1 VRSNSKV
8 INQKKVSAG
17 VGIGLVLVLLVGIF
31 VWPGTGGNSN
41 NVRKNDGPTYVVAPV
56 ERRTLTDEITVRGEI
71 RRDQL
76 QRITAN
82 VDGQVSSVL
91 VDDGDT
97 INAGDVLYAID
108 GRAAVA
114 VDGEFSFF
122 RRLDVGSDG
131 PDVLQLETILSA
143 NGYEVGTVD
152 QLFTEET
159 RSGLRDWQ
167 ITRGYGGASPEPNEN
182 IIISLSSNTA
192 GYSIGAQNTIAIE
205 LQPSVPDQSMTSA
218 NNSWE
223 NQSALYSEETMRTH
237 EFIPATFAFQNN
249 VLQDDRPIIEVTVN
263 PGSVIEGETAT
274 FTFTSDVAM
283 PSDTVIDYVVAG
295 SATAEDDY
303 DDGPL
308 DGSFIFPAG
317 AQSFDLQIETLTD
330 NEIESAEELIIEV
343 GEGFSVSDN
352 LPYRLGAL
360 REAKLEITSPAGDVQ
375 TIEIRSI
382 TPTVSEGGNLTFEFQ
397 TDKISNEDTIIKI
410 SVWGTATSGSDFIAE
425 DLEVELPA
433 NEKTVSLTFQTRN
446 DSQVETDEEL
456 WVTIVNNPNE
466 TYAIGSP
473 KSALGLIESNDL
485 PELTISG
492 GGGIGEG
499 GNAEFVINANQPVTE
514 DTSINYSLR
523 GSATAGKDYK
533 ELPGTVIMPA
543 GQSQVTVQIE
553 TIDDD
558 VLFLPG
564 DMVVASWP
572 ARIGTVSVDD
582 GEFILL
588 GQQVLTLTEPDFTI
602 TLTLNP
608 TDRGNL
614 EVGMDV
620 EVELQASD
628 QDAVPG
634 VILELD
640 ETATVTADG
649 SERYEG
655 VIQTFE
661 DLDAVDGANVNV
673 DVTREEKIDVITV
686 PVAAVLQDGQGNDVV
701 RVVLTDGTTR
711 QVQVKVGLSEGAY
724 VEITEGLSGEEL
736 VLVET

>member
-1 VRSNSKV
+1 MC
-8 INQKKVSAG
+8 
-17 VGIGLVLVLLVGIF
+17 
-31 VWPGTGGNSN
+31 
-41 NVRKNDGPTYVVAPV
+41 
-56 ERRTLTDEITVRGEI
+56 I
-71 RRDQL
+71 RD
-76 QRITAN
+76 
-82 VDGQVSSVL
+82 S
-91 VDDGDT
+91 
-97 INAGDVLYAID
+97 
-108 GRAAVA
+108 
-114 VDGEFSFF
+114 
-122 RRLDVGSDG
+122 
-131 PDVLQLETILSA
+131 
-143 NGYEVGTVD
+143 
-152 QLFTEET
+152 
-159 RSGLRDWQ
+159 
-167 ITRGYGGASPEPNEN
+167 
-182 IIISLSSNTA
+182 
-192 GYSIGAQNTIAIE
+192 
-205 LQPSVPDQSMTSA
+205 
-218 NNSWE
+218 
-223 NQSALYSEETMRTH
+223 
-237 EFIPATFAFQNN
+237 
-249 VLQDDRPIIEVTVN
+249 DRPVIEVSVN
-263 PGSVIEGETAT
+263 PGSVVEGETAT
-274 FTFTSDVAM
+274 FTFTSDIPMA
-283 PSDTVIDYVVAG
+283 SDTVIDYVVTG
-295 SATAEDDY
+295 SATADDDYEDD
-303 DDGPL
+303 PL

-343 GEGFSVSDN
+343 GEGFSVGDN

-360 REAKLEITSPAGDVQ
+360 REAKLEITSAAGDVL

-382 TPTVSEGGNLTFEFQ
+382 TPTVSEGGNLTFEFK
-397 TDKISNEDTIIKI
+397 TDKISNEDTVIKI

-433 NEKTVSLTFQTRN
+433 NQETVSLTFQTRN
-446 DSQVETDEEL
+446 DSQVEPDEEL
-456 WVTIVNNPNE
+456 WVTILSNPNE

-473 KSALGLIESNDL
+473 KSALGIIESADL

-499 GNAEFVINANQPVTE
+499 GNAEFVINADQPVTE
-514 DTSINYSLR
+514 DTSINYTLR
-523 GSATAGKDYK
+523 GSATPGKDYK

-614 EVGMDV
+614 EVGMAV

-640 ETATVTADG
+640 ETATVAADG

>member
-1 VRSNSKV
+1 MN
-8 INQKKVSAG
+8 NQKKIFAG
-17 VGIGLVLVLLVGIF
+17 IGIGLVLVLLVGVF

-41 NVRKNDGPTYVVAPV
+41 NTQKNDGPTYVVAPV
-56 ERRTLTDEITVRGEI
+56 ERRTLSDEITVRGEI

-97 INAGDVLYAID
+97 INAGDILYAID

-131 PDVLQLETILSA
+131 PDVLQLETILSES
-143 NGYEVGTVD
+143 GYDVGTVD

-167 ITRGYGGASPEPNEN
+167 IARGYGGASPEPNEN

-205 LQPSVPDQSMTSA
+205 LQPSVPDQSLTSA
-218 NNSWE
+218 KSSWE
-223 NQSALYSEETMRTH
+223 TQTALYSQNTMNA
-237 EFIPATFAFQNN
+237 EAYVPANFASQNN
-249 VLQDDRPIIEVTVN
+249 VLQDDRPVIEVSVN
-263 PGSVIEGETAT
+263 PGSVVEGETAT
-274 FTFTSDVAM
+274 FTFTSDIPMA
-283 PSDTVIDYVVAG
+283 SDTVIDYVVTG
-295 SATAEDDY
+295 SATADDDYEDD
-303 DDGPL
+303 PL

-343 GEGFSVSDN
+343 GEGFSVGDN

-382 TPTVSEGGNLTFEFQ
+382 TPSVSEGGNLTFEFQ

-433 NEKTVSLTFQTRN
+433 NQETVSLTFQTRN
-446 DSQVETDEEL
+446 DSQVEPDEEL
-456 WVTIVNNPNE
+456 WVTILSNPNE

-473 KSALGLIESNDL
+473 KSALGIIESNDL

-499 GNAEFVINANQPVTE
+499 GNAEFVINADQPVTE
-514 DTSINYSLR
+514 DTSINYTLR
-523 GSATAGKDYK
+523 GSATPGKDYK

-614 EVGMDV
+614 EVGMEV
-620 EVELQASD
+620 EVEIQASD

-640 ETATVTADG
+640 ETATVAADG

>member
-1 VRSNSKV
+1 MN
-8 INQKKVSAG
+8 NQKKIFAG
-17 VGIGLVLVLLVGIF
+17 IGIGLVLVLLVGLF

-41 NVRKNDGPTYVVAPV
+41 NTQRNDGPTYVVAPV
-56 ERRTLTDEITVRGEI
+56 ERRTLSDEITVRGEI

-131 PDVLQLETILSA
+131 PDVLQLETILSES
-143 NGYEVGTVD
+143 GYDVGTVD

-167 ITRGYGGASPEPNEN
+167 IARGYGGASPEPNEN

-205 LQPSVPDQSMTSA
+205 LQPSVPDQSLTSA
-218 NNSWE
+218 KSSWE
-223 NQSALYSEETMRTH
+223 TQTALYSQNTMNAGA
-237 EFIPATFAFQNN
+237 FVPANFASQNN
-249 VLQDDRPIIEVTVN
+249 GWQDDRPVIEVSVN
-263 PGSVIEGETAT
+263 PVSVVEGETAT
-274 FTFTSDVAM
+274 FTFTSDIPMA
-283 PSDTVIDYVVAG
+283 SDTVIDYVVTG
-295 SATAEDDY
+295 SATADDDYEDD
-303 DDGPL
+303 PL

-343 GEGFSVSDN
+343 GEGFSVGDN

-382 TPTVSEGGNLTFEFQ
+382 TPSVSEGGNLTFEFQ
-397 TDKISNEDTIIKI
+397 TDKISNEDTMIKI

-433 NEKTVSLTFQTRN
+433 NQETVSLTFQTRN
-446 DSQVETDEEL
+446 DSQVEPDEEL
-456 WVTIVNNPNE
+456 WVTILSNPDE

-473 KSALGLIESNDL
+473 KSALGIIESNDL

-499 GNAEFVINANQPVTE
+499 GNAEFVINADQPVTE
-514 DTSINYSLR
+514 DTSINYTLR
-523 GSATAGKDYK
+523 GSATPGKDYK

-614 EVGMDV
+614 EVGMEV

>member
-1 VRSNSKV
+1 MN
-8 INQKKVSAG
+8 NQKKIFAG
-17 VGIGLVLVLLVGIF
+17 IGIGLVLVLLVGLF

-41 NVRKNDGPTYVVAPV
+41 NTQRNDGPTYVVAPV
-56 ERRTLTDEITVRGEI
+56 ERRTLSDEITVRGEI

-131 PDVLQLETILSA
+131 PDVLQLETILSES
-143 NGYEVGTVD
+143 GYDVGTVD

-167 ITRGYGGASPEPNEN
+167 IARGYGGASPEPNEN

-205 LQPSVPDQSMTSA
+205 LQPSVPDQSLTSA
-218 NNSWE
+218 KSSWE
-223 NQSALYSEETMRTH
+223 TQTALYSQNTMNAGA
-237 EFIPATFAFQNN
+237 FFPANFASQNN
-249 VLQDDRPIIEVTVN
+249 VLQDDRPVIEVSVN
-263 PGSVIEGETAT
+263 PGSVVEGETAT
-274 FTFTSDVAM
+274 FTFTSDIPMA
-283 PSDTVIDYVVAG
+283 SDTVIDYVVTG
-295 SATAEDDY
+295 SATADDDYEDD
-303 DDGPL
+303 PL

-343 GEGFSVSDN
+343 GEGFSVGDN

-382 TPTVSEGGNLTFEFQ
+382 TPSVSEGGNLTFEFQ
-397 TDKISNEDTIIKI
+397 TDKISNEDTMIKI

-433 NEKTVSLTFQTRN
+433 NQETVSLTFQTRN
-446 DSQVETDEEL
+446 DSQVEPDEEL
-456 WVTIVNNPNE
+456 WVTILSNPNE

-473 KSALGLIESNDL
+473 KSALGIIESNDL

-499 GNAEFVINANQPVTE
+499 GNAEFVINADQPVTE
-514 DTSINYSLR
+514 DTSINYTLR
-523 GSATAGKDYK
+523 GSATPGKDYK

-614 EVGMDV
+614 EVGMEV
-620 EVELQASD
+620 EVEIQASD

-640 ETATVTADG
+640 ETATVAADG

>member
-1 VRSNSKV
+1 MN
-8 INQKKVSAG
+8 NQKKVFTG
-17 VGIGLVLVLLVGIF
+17 IGIGLLLVLLVGVF

-41 NVRKNDGPTYVVAPV
+41 STQRNDGPTYVVAPV
-56 ERRTLTDEITVRGEI
+56 ERRTLSDEITVRGEI

-97 INAGDVLYAID
+97 INAGDILYAID

-143 NGYEVGTVD
+143 SGYEVGTVD

-167 ITRGYGGASPEPNEN
+167 IARGYGGASPEPNEN

-205 LQPSVPDQSMTSA
+205 LQPSVPGQSLTSTTGSLETQ
-218 NNSWE
+218 N
-223 NQSALYSEETMRTH
+223 ALYSQNTMSAHAFT
-237 EFIPATFAFQNN
+237 PANFPFQNN
-249 VLQDDRPIIEVTVN
+249 VLQDNRPVIEVSVN
-263 PGSVIEGETAT
+263 PTSVVEGETAT
-274 FTFTSDVAM
+274 FTFTSDIAM
-283 PSDTVIDYVVAG
+283 PSDTVIDYVVTG

-303 DDGPL
+303 DNDPL

-317 AQSFDLQIETLTD
+317 TQSFDLQIETLAD

-343 GEGFSVSDN
+343 GEGFSIGDN
-352 LPYRLGAL
+352 LPYQLGAL

-382 TPTVSEGGNLTFEFQ
+382 TPTVSEGGNLTFEFK
-397 TDKISNEDTIIKI
+397 TDKISNEDTVIKI

-433 NEKTVSLTFQTRN
+433 NQETVSLTFQTRN
-446 DSQVETDEEL
+446 DTEVEADEEL
-456 WVTIVNNPNE
+456 WVTILSNPNE

-473 KSALGLIESNDL
+473 KSALGIIESNDL

-499 GNAEFVINANQPVTE
+499 GNAEFIINADQPVTE
-514 DTSINYSLR
+514 DTSINYTLR

-614 EVGMDV
+614 EVGMAV

-640 ETATVTADG
+640 ETATVAADG

>member
-1 VRSNSKV
+1 MN
-8 INQKKVSAG
+8 NQKKIFAG
-17 VGIGLVLVLLVGIF
+17 IGIGLVLILLVGVF

-41 NVRKNDGPTYVVAPV
+41 NTQRNDGPTYVVAPV
-56 ERRTLTDEITVRGEI
+56 ERRTLSDEITVRGEI

-131 PDVLQLETILSA
+131 PDVLQLETILSES
-143 NGYEVGTVD
+143 GYDVGTVD

-167 ITRGYGGASPEPNEN
+167 IARGYGGASPEPNEN

-205 LQPSVPDQSMTSA
+205 LQPSVPDQSLTSA
-218 NNSWE
+218 KSSWE
-223 NQSALYSEETMRTH
+223 TQTALYSQNTMNA
-237 EFIPATFAFQNN
+237 EAFMPANFASQNN
-249 VLQDDRPIIEVTVN
+249 VLQDDRPVIEVSVN
-263 PGSVIEGETAT
+263 PGSVVEGETAT
-274 FTFTSDVAM
+274 FTFTSDIPMA
-283 PSDTVIDYVVAG
+283 SDTVIDYVVTG
-295 SATAEDDY
+295 SATADDDYEDD
-303 DDGPL
+303 PL

-343 GEGFSVSDN
+343 GEGFSVGDN

-382 TPTVSEGGNLTFEFQ
+382 TPSVSEGGNLTFEFQ
-397 TDKISNEDTIIKI
+397 TDKISNEDTMIKI

-433 NEKTVSLTFQTRN
+433 NQETVSLTFQTRN
-446 DSQVETDEEL
+446 DSQVEPDEEL
-456 WVTIVNNPNE
+456 WVTILSNPNE

-473 KSALGLIESNDL
+473 KSALGIIESNDL

-499 GNAEFVINANQPVTE
+499 GNAEFVINADQPVTE
-514 DTSINYSLR
+514 DTSINYTLR
-523 GSATAGKDYK
+523 GSATPGKDYK

-614 EVGMDV
+614 EVGMEV

>member
-1 VRSNSKV
+1 MN
-8 INQKKVSAG
+8 NQKKIFAG
-17 VGIGLVLVLLVGIF
+17 IGIGLVLVLLVGLF

-41 NVRKNDGPTYVVAPV
+41 NTQRNDGPTYVVAPV
-56 ERRTLTDEITVRGEI
+56 ERRTLSDEITVRGEI

-97 INAGDVLYAID
+97 INAGDILYAID

-131 PDVLQLETILSA
+131 PDVLQLETILSES
-143 NGYEVGTVD
+143 GYDVGTVD

-167 ITRGYGGASPEPNEN
+167 IARGYGGASPEPNEN

-205 LQPSVPDQSMTSA
+205 LQPSVPDQSLTSA
-218 NNSWE
+218 KSSWE
-223 NQSALYSEETMRTH
+223 TQTALYSQNTMNAGA
-237 EFIPATFAFQNN
+237 FVPAYFASQNN
-249 VLQDDRPIIEVTVN
+249 VLQDDRPVIEVSVN
-263 PGSVIEGETAT
+263 PGSVVEGETAT
-274 FTFTSDVAM
+274 FTFTSDIPMA
-283 PSDTVIDYVVAG
+283 SDTVIDYVVTG
-295 SATAEDDY
+295 SATADDDYEDD
-303 DDGPL
+303 PL

-343 GEGFSVSDN
+343 GEGFSVGDN

-382 TPTVSEGGNLTFEFQ
+382 TPSVSEGGNLTFEFQ
-397 TDKISNEDTIIKI
+397 TDKISNEDTMIKI

-433 NEKTVSLTFQTRN
+433 NQETVSLTFQTRN
-446 DSQVETDEEL
+446 DSQVEPDEEL
-456 WVTIVNNPNE
+456 WVTILSNPNE

-473 KSALGLIESNDL
+473 KSALGIIESNDL

-499 GNAEFVINANQPVTE
+499 GNAEFVINADQPVTE
-514 DTSINYSLR
+514 DTSINYTLR
-523 GSATAGKDYK
+523 GSATPGKDYK

-614 EVGMDV
+614 EVGMEV
-620 EVELQASD
+620 EVEIQASD

-640 ETATVTADG
+640 ETATVAADG

>member
-1 VRSNSKV
+1 LN
-8 INQKKVSAG
+8 NQKKIFAG
-17 VGIGLVLVLLVGIF
+17 IGIGLVLVLLVGVF

-41 NVRKNDGPTYVVAPV
+41 NTQRNDGPTYVVAPV
-56 ERRTLTDEITVRGEI
+56 ERRTLSDEITVRGEI

-131 PDVLQLETILSA
+131 PDVLQLETILSES
-143 NGYEVGTVD
+143 GYDVGTVD

-167 ITRGYGGASPEPNEN
+167 IARGYGGASPEPNEN

-205 LQPSVPDQSMTSA
+205 LQPSVPDQSLTSA
-218 NNSWE
+218 KSSWE
-223 NQSALYSEETMRTH
+223 TQTALYSQNTMNA
-237 EFIPATFAFQNN
+237 EAFVPANFASQNN
-249 VLQDDRPIIEVTVN
+249 VLQDDRPVIEVSVN
-263 PGSVIEGETAT
+263 PSSVVEGETAT
-274 FTFTSDVAM
+274 FTFTSDIPMA
-283 PSDTVIDYVVAG
+283 SDTVIDYVVTG
-295 SATAEDDY
+295 SATADDDYEDD
-303 DDGPL
+303 PL

-343 GEGFSVSDN
+343 GEGFSVGDN

-382 TPTVSEGGNLTFEFQ
+382 TPSVSEGGNLTFEFQ

-433 NEKTVSLTFQTRN
+433 NQETVSLTFQTRN
-446 DSQVETDEEL
+446 DSQVEPDEEL
-456 WVTIVNNPNE
+456 WVTILSNPNE

-473 KSALGLIESNDL
+473 KSALGIIESNDL

-499 GNAEFVINANQPVTE
+499 GNAEFVINADQPVTE
-514 DTSINYSLR
+514 DTSINYTLR
-523 GSATAGKDYK
+523 GSATPGKDYK

-614 EVGMDV
+614 EVGMEV

>member
-1 VRSNSKV
+1 MN
-8 INQKKVSAG
+8 NQKKIFAG
-17 VGIGLVLVLLVGIF
+17 IGIGLVLVLLVGLF

-41 NVRKNDGPTYVVAPV
+41 NTQRNDGPTYVVAPV
-56 ERRTLTDEITVRGEI
+56 ERRTLSDEITVRGEI

-131 PDVLQLETILSA
+131 PDVLQLETILSES
-143 NGYEVGTVD
+143 GYDVGTVD

-167 ITRGYGGASPEPNEN
+167 IARGYGGASPEPNEN

-205 LQPSVPDQSMTSA
+205 LQPSVPDQSLTSA
-218 NNSWE
+218 KSSWE
-223 NQSALYSEETMRTH
+223 TQTALYSQNTMNA
-237 EFIPATFAFQNN
+237 EAFVPANFASQNN
-249 VLQDDRPIIEVTVN
+249 VLQDDRPVIEVSVN
-263 PGSVIEGETAT
+263 PGSVVEGETAT
-274 FTFTSDVAM
+274 FTFTSDIPMA
-283 PSDTVIDYVVAG
+283 SDTVIDYVVTG
-295 SATAEDDY
+295 SATADDDYEDD
-303 DDGPL
+303 PL

-343 GEGFSVSDN
+343 GEGFSVGDN

-382 TPTVSEGGNLTFEFQ
+382 TPSVSEGGNLTFEFQ
-397 TDKISNEDTIIKI
+397 TDKISNEDTMIKI

-433 NEKTVSLTFQTRN
+433 NQETVSLTFQTRN
-446 DSQVETDEEL
+446 DSQVEPDEEL
-456 WVTIVNNPNE
+456 WVTILSNPNE

-473 KSALGLIESNDL
+473 KSALGIIESNDL

-499 GNAEFVINANQPVTE
+499 GNAEFVINADQPVTE
-514 DTSINYSLR
+514 DTSINYTLR
-523 GSATAGKDYK
+523 GSATPGKDYK

-614 EVGMDV
+614 EVGMEV
-620 EVELQASD
+620 EVEIQASD

-640 ETATVTADG
+640 ETATVAADG

>member
-1 VRSNSKV
+1 MN
-8 INQKKVSAG
+8 NQKKIFAG
-17 VGIGLVLVLLVGIF
+17 IGIGLVLVLLVGVF

-41 NVRKNDGPTYVVAPV
+41 NTQRNDGPTYVVAPV
-56 ERRTLTDEITVRGEI
+56 ERRTLSDEITVRGEI

-131 PDVLQLETILSA
+131 PDVLQLETILSES
-143 NGYEVGTVD
+143 GYDVGTVD

-167 ITRGYGGASPEPNEN
+167 IARGYGGASPEPNEN

-205 LQPSVPDQSMTSA
+205 LQPSVPDQSLTSA
-218 NNSWE
+218 KSSWE
-223 NQSALYSEETMRTH
+223 TQTALYSQNTMNA
-237 EFIPATFAFQNN
+237 EAFVPANFASQNN
-249 VLQDDRPIIEVTVN
+249 VLQDDRPVIEVSVN
-263 PGSVIEGETAT
+263 PGSVVEGETAT
-274 FTFTSDVAM
+274 FTFTSDIPMA
-283 PSDTVIDYVVAG
+283 SDTVIDYVVTG
-295 SATAEDDY
+295 SATADDDYEDD
-303 DDGPL
+303 PL

-343 GEGFSVSDN
+343 GEGFSVGDN

-382 TPTVSEGGNLTFEFQ
+382 TPSVSEGGNLTFEFQ

-433 NEKTVSLTFQTRN
+433 NQETVSLTFQTRN
-446 DSQVETDEEL
+446 DSQVEPDEEL
-456 WVTIVNNPNE
+456 WVTILSNPNE

-473 KSALGLIESNDL
+473 KSALGIIESNDL

-499 GNAEFVINANQPVTE
+499 GNAEFVINADQPVTE
-514 DTSINYSLR
+514 DTSINYTLR
-523 GSATAGKDYK
+523 GSATPGKDYK

-614 EVGMDV
+614 EVGMEV

>member
-1 VRSNSKV
+1 MN
-8 INQKKVSAG
+8 NQKKIFAG
-17 VGIGLVLVLLVGIF
+17 IGIGLVLVLLVGLF

-41 NVRKNDGPTYVVAPV
+41 NTQRNDGPTYVVAPV
-56 ERRTLTDEITVRGEI
+56 ERRTLSDEITVRGEI

-131 PDVLQLETILSA
+131 PDVLQLETILSES
-143 NGYEVGTVD
+143 GYDVGTVD

-167 ITRGYGGASPEPNEN
+167 IARGYGGASPEPNEN

-205 LQPSVPDQSMTSA
+205 LQPSVPDQSLTSA
-218 NNSWE
+218 KSSWE
-223 NQSALYSEETMRTH
+223 TQTALYSQNTMNA
-237 EFIPATFAFQNN
+237 EAFVPANFASQNN
-249 VLQDDRPIIEVTVN
+249 VLQDDRPVIEVSVN
-263 PGSVIEGETAT
+263 PSSVVEGETAT
-274 FTFTSDVAM
+274 FTFTSDIPMA
-283 PSDTVIDYVVAG
+283 SDTVIDYVVTG
-295 SATAEDDY
+295 SATADDDYEDD
-303 DDGPL
+303 PL

-343 GEGFSVSDN
+343 GEGFSVGDN

-382 TPTVSEGGNLTFEFQ
+382 TPSVSEGGNLTFEFQ
-397 TDKISNEDTIIKI
+397 TDKISNEDTMIKI

-433 NEKTVSLTFQTRN
+433 NQETVSLTFQTRN
-446 DSQVETDEEL
+446 DSQVEPDEEL
-456 WVTIVNNPNE
+456 WVTILSNPNE

-473 KSALGLIESNDL
+473 KSALGIIESNDL

-499 GNAEFVINANQPVTE
+499 GNAEFVINADQPVTE
-514 DTSINYSLR
+514 DTSINYTLR
-523 GSATAGKDYK
+523 GSATPGKDYK

-614 EVGMDV
+614 EVGMEV

>member
-1 VRSNSKV
+1 MN
-8 INQKKVSAG
+8 NQKKIFAG
-17 VGIGLVLVLLVGIF
+17 IGIGLVLILLVGVF

-41 NVRKNDGPTYVVAPV
+41 NTQRNDGPTYVVAPV
-56 ERRTLTDEITVRGEI
+56 ERRTLSDEITVRGEI

-131 PDVLQLETILSA
+131 PDVLQLETILSES
-143 NGYEVGTVD
+143 GYDVGTVD

-159 RSGLRDWQ
+159 RSGLRSWQ
-167 ITRGYGGASPEPNEN
+167 IARGYGGASPEPNEN

-205 LQPSVPDQSMTSA
+205 LQPSVPDQSLTSA
-218 NNSWE
+218 KSSWE
-223 NQSALYSEETMRTH
+223 TQTALYSQNTMNA
-237 EFIPATFAFQNN
+237 EAYVPANFASQNN
-249 VLQDDRPIIEVTVN
+249 VLQDDRPVIEVSVN
-263 PGSVIEGETAT
+263 PSSVVEGETAT
-274 FTFTSDVAM
+274 FTFTSDIPMA
-283 PSDTVIDYVVAG
+283 SDTVIDYVVTG
-295 SATAEDDY
+295 SATADDDYEDD
-303 DDGPL
+303 PL

-343 GEGFSVSDN
+343 GEGFSVGDN

-382 TPTVSEGGNLTFEFQ
+382 TPSVSEGGNLTFEFQ

-433 NEKTVSLTFQTRN
+433 NQETVSLTFQTRN
-446 DSQVETDEEL
+446 DSQVEPDEEL
-456 WVTIVNNPNE
+456 WVTILSNPNE

-473 KSALGLIESNDL
+473 KSALGIIESNDL

-499 GNAEFVINANQPVTE
+499 GNAEFVINADQPVTE
-514 DTSINYSLR
+514 DTSINYTLR
-523 GSATAGKDYK
+523 GSATPGKDYK

-614 EVGMDV
+614 EVGMEV

-640 ETATVTADG
+640 ETATVAADG

>member
-1 VRSNSKV
+1 LN
-8 INQKKVSAG
+8 NQKKIFAG
-17 VGIGLVLVLLVGIF
+17 IGIGLVLVLLVGLF

-41 NVRKNDGPTYVVAPV
+41 NTQRNDGPTYVVAPV
-56 ERRTLTDEITVRGEI
+56 ERRTLSDEITVRGEI

-97 INAGDVLYAID
+97 INAGDILYAID

-131 PDVLQLETILSA
+131 PDVLQLETILSES
-143 NGYEVGTVD
+143 GYDVGTVD

-167 ITRGYGGASPEPNEN
+167 IARGYGGASPEPNEN

-205 LQPSVPDQSMTSA
+205 LQPSVPDQSLTSA
-218 NNSWE
+218 KSSWE
-223 NQSALYSEETMRTH
+223 TQTALYSQNTMNA
-237 EFIPATFAFQNN
+237 EAYVPANFASQNN
-249 VLQDDRPIIEVTVN
+249 VLQDDRPVIEVSVN
-263 PGSVIEGETAT
+263 PGSVVEGETAT
-274 FTFTSDVAM
+274 FTFTSDIPMA
-283 PSDTVIDYVVAG
+283 SDTVIDYVVTG
-295 SATAEDDY
+295 SATADDDYEDD
-303 DDGPL
+303 PL

-343 GEGFSVSDN
+343 GEGFSVGDN

-382 TPTVSEGGNLTFEFQ
+382 TPSVSEGGNLTFEFQ
-397 TDKISNEDTIIKI
+397 TDKISNEDTMIKI

-433 NEKTVSLTFQTRN
+433 NQETVSLTFQTRN
-446 DSQVETDEEL
+446 DSQVEPDEEL
-456 WVTIVNNPNE
+456 WVTILSNPNE

-473 KSALGLIESNDL
+473 KSALGIIESNDL

-499 GNAEFVINANQPVTE
+499 GNAEFVINADQPVTE
-514 DTSINYSLR
+514 DTSINYTLR
-523 GSATAGKDYK
+523 GSATPGKDYK

-614 EVGMDV
+614 EVGMEV
-620 EVELQASD
+620 EVEIQASD

-640 ETATVTADG
+640 ETATVAADG

>member
-1 VRSNSKV
+1 MN
-8 INQKKVSAG
+8 NQKKIFAG
-17 VGIGLVLVLLVGIF
+17 IGIGLVLVLLVGVF

-41 NVRKNDGPTYVVAPV
+41 NTQRNDGPTYVVAPV
-56 ERRTLTDEITVRGEI
+56 ERRTLSDEITVRGEI

-97 INAGDVLYAID
+97 ISAGDILYAID

-131 PDVLQLETILSA
+131 PDVLQLETILSES
-143 NGYEVGTVD
+143 GYDVGTVD

-159 RSGLRDWQ
+159 RSGLRSWQ
-167 ITRGYGGASPEPNEN
+167 IARGYGGASPEPNEN

-205 LQPSVPDQSMTSA
+205 LQPSVPDQSLTSA
-218 NNSWE
+218 KSSWE
-223 NQSALYSEETMRTH
+223 TQTALYSQNTMNA
-237 EFIPATFAFQNN
+237 EAFVPANFASQNN
-249 VLQDDRPIIEVTVN
+249 VLQDDRPVIEVSVN
-263 PGSVIEGETAT
+263 PVSVVEGETAT
-274 FTFTSDVAM
+274 FTFTSDIPMA
-283 PSDTVIDYVVAG
+283 SDTVIDYVVTG
-295 SATAEDDY
+295 SATADDDYEDD
-303 DDGPL
+303 PL

-343 GEGFSVSDN
+343 GEGFSVGDN

-382 TPTVSEGGNLTFEFQ
+382 TPSVSEGGNLTFEFQ

-433 NEKTVSLTFQTRN
+433 NQETVSLTFQTRN
-446 DSQVETDEEL
+446 DSQVEPDEEL
-456 WVTIVNNPNE
+456 WVTILSNPNE

-473 KSALGLIESNDL
+473 KSALGIIESNDL

-499 GNAEFVINANQPVTE
+499 GNAEFVINADQPVTE
-514 DTSINYSLR
+514 DTSINYTLR
-523 GSATAGKDYK
+523 GSATPGKDYK

-614 EVGMDV
+614 EVGMEV

>member
-1 VRSNSKV
+1 MN
-8 INQKKVSAG
+8 NQKKIFAG
-17 VGIGLVLVLLVGIF
+17 IGIGLVLVLLVGLF

-41 NVRKNDGPTYVVAPV
+41 NTQRNDGPTYVVAPV
-56 ERRTLTDEITVRGEI
+56 ERRTLSDEITVRGEI

-131 PDVLQLETILSA
+131 PDVLQLETILSES
-143 NGYEVGTVD
+143 GYDVGTVD

-167 ITRGYGGASPEPNEN
+167 IARGYGGASPEPNEN

-205 LQPSVPDQSMTSA
+205 LQPSVPDQSLTSA
-218 NNSWE
+218 KSSWE
-223 NQSALYSEETMRTH
+223 TQTALYSQNTMNA
-237 EFIPATFAFQNN
+237 EAFVPANFASQNN
-249 VLQDDRPIIEVTVN
+249 VLQDDRPVIEVSVN
-263 PGSVIEGETAT
+263 PGSVVEGETAT
-274 FTFTSDVAM
+274 FTFTSDIPMA
-283 PSDTVIDYVVAG
+283 SDTVIDYVVTG
-295 SATAEDDY
+295 SATADDDYEDD
-303 DDGPL
+303 PL

-343 GEGFSVSDN
+343 GEGFSVGDN

-382 TPTVSEGGNLTFEFQ
+382 TPSVSEGGNLTFEFQ

-433 NEKTVSLTFQTRN
+433 NQETVSLTFQTRN
-446 DSQVETDEEL
+446 DSQVEPDEEL
-456 WVTIVNNPNE
+456 WVTILSNPNE

-473 KSALGLIESNDL
+473 KSALGIIESNDL

-499 GNAEFVINANQPVTE
+499 GNAEFVINADQPVTE
-514 DTSINYSLR
+514 DTSINYTLR
-523 GSATAGKDYK
+523 GSATPGKDYK

-614 EVGMDV
+614 EVGMEV

>member
-1 VRSNSKV
+1 MN
-8 INQKKVSAG
+8 NQKKIFAG
-17 VGIGLVLVLLVGIF
+17 IGIGLVLVLLVGVF

-41 NVRKNDGPTYVVAPV
+41 NTQRNDGPTYVVAPV
-56 ERRTLTDEITVRGEI
+56 ERRTLSDEITVRGEI

-131 PDVLQLETILSA
+131 PDVLQLETILSES
-143 NGYEVGTVD
+143 GYNVGTVD

-167 ITRGYGGASPEPNEN
+167 IARGYGGASPEPNEN

-205 LQPSVPDQSMTSA
+205 LQPSVPDQSLTSA
-218 NNSWE
+218 KSSWE
-223 NQSALYSEETMRTH
+223 TQTALYSQNTMNAGA
-237 EFIPATFAFQNN
+237 FVPANFASQNN
-249 VLQDDRPIIEVTVN
+249 VLQDDRPVIEVSVN
-263 PGSVIEGETAT
+263 PGSVVEGETAT
-274 FTFTSDVAM
+274 FTFTSDIPMA
-283 PSDTVIDYVVAG
+283 SDTVIDYVVTG
-295 SATAEDDY
+295 SATADDDYEDD
-303 DDGPL
+303 PL

-343 GEGFSVSDN
+343 GEGFSVGDN

-382 TPTVSEGGNLTFEFQ
+382 TPSVSEGGNLTFEFQ

-433 NEKTVSLTFQTRN
+433 NQETVSLTFQTRN
-446 DSQVETDEEL
+446 DSQVEPDEEL
-456 WVTIVNNPNE
+456 WVTILSNPNE

-473 KSALGLIESNDL
+473 KSALGIIESNDL

-499 GNAEFVINANQPVTE
+499 GNAEFVINADQPVTE
-514 DTSINYSLR
+514 DTSINYTLR
-523 GSATAGKDYK
+523 GSATPGKDYK

-614 EVGMDV
+614 EVGMEV
-620 EVELQASD
+620 EVEIQASD

-640 ETATVTADG
+640 ETATVAADG

>member
-1 VRSNSKV
+1 MN
-8 INQKKVSAG
+8 NQKKIFAG
-17 VGIGLVLVLLVGIF
+17 IGIGLVLVLLVGLF

-41 NVRKNDGPTYVVAPV
+41 NTQRNDGPTYVVAPV
-56 ERRTLTDEITVRGEI
+56 ERRTLSDEITVRGEI

-97 INAGDVLYAID
+97 INAGDILYAID

-131 PDVLQLETILSA
+131 PDVLQLETILSES
-143 NGYEVGTVD
+143 GYDVGTVD

-167 ITRGYGGASPEPNEN
+167 IARGYGGASPEPNEN

-205 LQPSVPDQSMTSA
+205 LQPSVPDQSLTSA
-218 NNSWE
+218 KSSWE
-223 NQSALYSEETMRTH
+223 TQTALYSQNTMNAGA
-237 EFIPATFAFQNN
+237 FVPANFASQNN
-249 VLQDDRPIIEVTVN
+249 VLQDDRPVIEVSVN
-263 PGSVIEGETAT
+263 PGSVVEGETAT
-274 FTFTSDVAM
+274 FTFTSDIPMA
-283 PSDTVIDYVVAG
+283 SDTVIDYVVTG
-295 SATAEDDY
+295 SATADDDYEDD
-303 DDGPL
+303 PL

-343 GEGFSVSDN
+343 GEGFSVGDN

-382 TPTVSEGGNLTFEFQ
+382 TPSVSEGGNLTFEFQ

-433 NEKTVSLTFQTRN
+433 NQETVSLTFQTRN
-446 DSQVETDEEL
+446 DSQVEPDEEL
-456 WVTIVNNPNE
+456 WVTILSNPNE

-473 KSALGLIESNDL
+473 KSALGIIESNDL

-499 GNAEFVINANQPVTE
+499 GNAEFVINADQPVTE
-514 DTSINYSLR
+514 DTSINYTLR
-523 GSATAGKDYK
+523 GSATPGKDYK

-614 EVGMDV
+614 EVGMEV
-620 EVELQASD
+620 EVEIQASD

-640 ETATVTADG
+640 ETATVAADG

>member
-1 VRSNSKV
+1 MS
-8 INQKKVSAG
+8 NQKKIFAG
-17 VGIGLVLVLLVGIF
+17 IGIGLVLVLLVGVF

-41 NVRKNDGPTYVVAPV
+41 NTQRNDGPTYVVAPV
-56 ERRTLTDEITVRGEI
+56 ERRTLSDEITVRGEI

-131 PDVLQLETILSA
+131 PDVLQLETILSES
-143 NGYEVGTVD
+143 GYNVGTVD

-167 ITRGYGGASPEPNEN
+167 IARGYGGASPEPNEN

-205 LQPSVPDQSMTSA
+205 LQPSVPDQSLTSA
-218 NNSWE
+218 KSSWE
-223 NQSALYSEETMRTH
+223 TQTALYSQSTMNA
-237 EFIPATFAFQNN
+237 EAFVPANFASQNN
-249 VLQDDRPIIEVTVN
+249 VLQDDRPVIEVSVN
-263 PGSVIEGETAT
+263 PGSVVEGETAT
-274 FTFTSDVAM
+274 FTFTSDIPMA
-283 PSDTVIDYVVAG
+283 SDTVIDYVVTG
-295 SATAEDDY
+295 SATADDDYEDD
-303 DDGPL
+303 PL

-343 GEGFSVSDN
+343 GEGFSVGDN

-382 TPTVSEGGNLTFEFQ
+382 TPSVSEGGNLTFEFQ

-433 NEKTVSLTFQTRN
+433 NQETVSLTFQTRN
-446 DSQVETDEEL
+446 DSQVEPDEEL
-456 WVTIVNNPNE
+456 WVTILSNPNE

-473 KSALGLIESNDL
+473 KSALGIIESNDL

-499 GNAEFVINANQPVTE
+499 GNAEFVINADQPVTE
-514 DTSINYSLR
+514 DTSINYTLR
-523 GSATAGKDYK
+523 GSATPGKDYK

-614 EVGMDV
+614 EVGMEV
-620 EVELQASD
+620 EVEIQASD

-640 ETATVTADG
+640 ETATVAADG

>member
-1 VRSNSKV
+1 M
-8 INQKKVSAG
+8 
-17 VGIGLVLVLLVGIF
+17 F

-41 NVRKNDGPTYVVAPV
+41 NTQRNDGPTYVVAPV
-56 ERRTLTDEITVRGEI
+56 ERRTLSDEITVRGEI

-131 PDVLQLETILSA
+131 PDVLQLETILSES
-143 NGYEVGTVD
+143 GYDVGTVD

-167 ITRGYGGASPEPNEN
+167 IARGYGGASPEPNEN

-205 LQPSVPDQSMTSA
+205 LQPSVPDQSLTSA
-218 NNSWE
+218 KSSWE
-223 NQSALYSEETMRTH
+223 TQTALYSQSTMNA
-237 EFIPATFAFQNN
+237 EAFVPANFASQNN
-249 VLQDDRPIIEVTVN
+249 VLQDDRPVIEVSVN
-263 PGSVIEGETAT
+263 PGSVVEGETAT
-274 FTFTSDVAM
+274 FTFTSDIPMA
-283 PSDTVIDYVVAG
+283 SDTVIDYVVTG
-295 SATAEDDY
+295 SATADDDYEDD
-303 DDGPL
+303 PL

-343 GEGFSVSDN
+343 GEGFSVGDN

-382 TPTVSEGGNLTFEFQ
+382 TPSVSEGGNLTFEFR

-433 NEKTVSLTFQTRN
+433 NQETVSLTFQTRN
-446 DSQVETDEEL
+446 DSQVESDEEL
-456 WVTIVNNPNE
+456 WVTILSNPNE

-473 KSALGLIESNDL
+473 KSALGIIESNDL

-499 GNAEFVINANQPVTE
+499 GNAEFVINADQPVTE
-514 DTSINYSLR
+514 DTSINYTLR
-523 GSATAGKDYK
+523 GSATPGKDYK

-614 EVGMDV
+614 EVGMEV

-640 ETATVTADG
+640 ETATVAADG

>member
-1 VRSNSKV
+1 MN
-8 INQKKVSAG
+8 NQKKIFAG
-17 VGIGLVLVLLVGIF
+17 IGIGLVLILLVGVF

-41 NVRKNDGPTYVVAPV
+41 NTQRNDGPTYVVAPV
-56 ERRTLTDEITVRGEI
+56 ERRTLSDEITVRGEI

-131 PDVLQLETILSA
+131 PDVLQLETILSES
-143 NGYEVGTVD
+143 GYDVGTVD

-159 RSGLRDWQ
+159 RSGLRSWQ
-167 ITRGYGGASPEPNEN
+167 IARGYGGASPEPNEN

-205 LQPSVPDQSMTSA
+205 LQPSVPDQSLTSA
-218 NNSWE
+218 KSSWE
-223 NQSALYSEETMRTH
+223 TQTALYSQNTMNA
-237 EFIPATFAFQNN
+237 EAFVPANFASQNN
-249 VLQDDRPIIEVTVN
+249 VLQDDRPVIEVSVN
-263 PGSVIEGETAT
+263 PSSVVEGETAT
-274 FTFTSDVAM
+274 FTFTSDIPMA
-283 PSDTVIDYVVAG
+283 SDTVIDYVVTG
-295 SATAEDDY
+295 SATADDDYEDD
-303 DDGPL
+303 PL

-343 GEGFSVSDN
+343 GEGFSVGDN

-382 TPTVSEGGNLTFEFQ
+382 TPSVSEGGDLTFEFQ

-433 NEKTVSLTFQTRN
+433 NQETVSLTFQTRN
-446 DSQVETDEEL
+446 DSQVEPDEEL
-456 WVTIVNNPNE
+456 WVTILSNPNE

-473 KSALGLIESNDL
+473 KSALGIIESDDL

-499 GNAEFVINANQPVTE
+499 GNAEFVINADQPVTE
-514 DTSINYSLR
+514 DTSINYTLR
-523 GSATAGKDYK
+523 GSATPGKDYK

-614 EVGMDV
+614 EVGMEV

-640 ETATVTADG
+640 ETATVAADG

>member
-1 VRSNSKV
+1 MN
-8 INQKKVSAG
+8 NQKKIFAG
-17 VGIGLVLVLLVGIF
+17 IGIGLVLVLLVGVF

-41 NVRKNDGPTYVVAPV
+41 NTQRNDGPAYVVAPV
-56 ERRTLTDEITVRGEI
+56 ERRTLSDEITVRGEI

-131 PDVLQLETILSA
+131 PDVLQLETILSES
-143 NGYEVGTVD
+143 GYDVGTVD

-159 RSGLRDWQ
+159 RSGLRSWQ
-167 ITRGYGGASPEPNEN
+167 IARGYGGASPEPNEN

-205 LQPSVPDQSMTSA
+205 LQPSVPDQSLTSA
-218 NNSWE
+218 KSSWE
-223 NQSALYSEETMRTH
+223 TQTALYSQNTMNA
-237 EFIPATFAFQNN
+237 EAFVPANFASQNN
-249 VLQDDRPIIEVTVN
+249 VLQDDRPVIEVSVN
-263 PGSVIEGETAT
+263 PSSVVEGETAT
-274 FTFTSDVAM
+274 FTFTSDIPMA
-283 PSDTVIDYVVAG
+283 SDTVIDYVVTG
-295 SATAEDDY
+295 SATADDDYEDD
-303 DDGPL
+303 PL

-343 GEGFSVSDN
+343 GEGFSVGDN

-382 TPTVSEGGNLTFEFQ
+382 TPSVSEGGNLTFEFQ

-433 NEKTVSLTFQTRN
+433 NQETVSLTFQTRN
-446 DSQVETDEEL
+446 DSQVEPDEEL
-456 WVTIVNNPNE
+456 WVTILSNPNE

-473 KSALGLIESNDL
+473 KSALGIIESNDL

-499 GNAEFVINANQPVTE
+499 GNAEFVINADQPVTE
-514 DTSINYSLR
+514 DTSINYTLR
-523 GSATAGKDYK
+523 GSATPGKDYK

-614 EVGMDV
+614 EVGMEV

-640 ETATVTADG
+640 ETATVAADG

>member
-1 VRSNSKV
+1 MN
-8 INQKKVSAG
+8 NQKKIFAG
-17 VGIGLVLVLLVGIF
+17 IGIGLVLILLVGVF

-41 NVRKNDGPTYVVAPV
+41 NTQRNDGPTYVVAPV
-56 ERRTLTDEITVRGEI
+56 ERRTLSDEITVRGEI

-131 PDVLQLETILSA
+131 PDVLQLETILSES
-143 NGYEVGTVD
+143 GYDVGTVD

-159 RSGLRDWQ
+159 RSGLRSWQ
-167 ITRGYGGASPEPNEN
+167 IARGYGGASPEPNEN

-205 LQPSVPDQSMTSA
+205 LQPSVPDQSLTSA
-218 NNSWE
+218 KSTWE
-223 NQSALYSEETMRTH
+223 TQTALYSQNTMNA
-237 EFIPATFAFQNN
+237 EAFVPANFASQNN
-249 VLQDDRPIIEVTVN
+249 VLQDDRPVIEVSVN
-263 PGSVIEGETAT
+263 PSSVVEGETAT
-274 FTFTSDVAM
+274 FTFTSDIPMA
-283 PSDTVIDYVVAG
+283 SDTVIDYVVTG
-295 SATAEDDY
+295 SATADDDYEDD
-303 DDGPL
+303 PL

-343 GEGFSVSDN
+343 GEGFSVGDN

-382 TPTVSEGGNLTFEFQ
+382 TPSVSEGGNLTFEFQ

-433 NEKTVSLTFQTRN
+433 NQETVSLTFQTRN
-446 DSQVETDEEL
+446 DSQVEPDEEL
-456 WVTIVNNPNE
+456 WVTIISNPNE

-473 KSALGLIESNDL
+473 KSALGIIESDDL

-499 GNAEFVINANQPVTE
+499 GNAEFVINADQPVTE
-514 DTSINYSLR
+514 DTSINYTLR
-523 GSATAGKDYK
+523 GSATPGKDYK

-614 EVGMDV
+614 EVGMEV

-640 ETATVTADG
+640 ETATVAADG